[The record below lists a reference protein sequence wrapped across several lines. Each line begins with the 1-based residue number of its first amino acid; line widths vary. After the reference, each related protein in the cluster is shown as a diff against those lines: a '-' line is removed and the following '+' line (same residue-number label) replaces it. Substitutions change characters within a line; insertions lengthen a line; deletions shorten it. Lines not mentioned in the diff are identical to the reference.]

1 MRGVSYIGV
10 WFLINLFIEHTDA
23 GATLVSS
30 VGVPFDEEAMRGIAE
45 VPSLDVELLCV
56 SHLVLE
62 SI

>member
-1 MRGVSYIGV
+1 M
-10 WFLINLFIEHTDA
+10 DA